1 MRAVEVLVS
10 GRSPLRPDRAADLV
24 ERVMRG
30 ERRGGQISLTFVGR
44 DAMRRMHREYK
55 GVSKLTDVLAFALA
69 GPGDRL
75 VGDIYVCPWVASREA
90 GRRRLPVREEVSRY
104 VVHGVLHVLGYDH
117 PEDASRLQSP
127 MWRRQERYLEAG
139 R

>member
-44 DAMRRMHREYK
+44 DAMRRMHREYQ
-55 GVSKLTDVLAFALA
+55 GVSKVTDVLAFALA

-75 VGDIYVCPWVASREA
+75 VGDIYVCPWVAAREA